1 MFKDMIA
8 SMVADDLLS
17 DEVKEEILSEL
28 NKTIDIPIIS
38 EKTERAILEAIWGV
52 VESIIRKKIGV

>member
-28 NKTIDIPIIS
+28 NKSIDIPIIS

>member
-17 DEVKEEILSEL
+17 DDVKEEILTEL
-28 NKTIDIPIIS
+28 NKSIDIPIIS